1 MFLNG
6 IKRNGILGEEKQ
18 LKENI
23 KRLKK
28 TKTILENYT
37 LNMEKNNLE
46 KGIIVVY
53 VEYMLEIVKNRVG
66 VASWCLAR
74 ILVLI

>member
-28 TKTILENYT
+28 TKTILENYKRK
-37 LNMEKNNLE
+37 MEKNNRE
-46 KGIIVVY
+46 KGIIGVY

-66 VASWCLAR
+66 VTSWCLAR